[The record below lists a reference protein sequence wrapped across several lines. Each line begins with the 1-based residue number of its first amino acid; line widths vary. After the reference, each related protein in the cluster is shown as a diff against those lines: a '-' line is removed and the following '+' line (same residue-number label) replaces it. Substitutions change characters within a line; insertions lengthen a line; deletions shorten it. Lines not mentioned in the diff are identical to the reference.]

1 MSSSSLQTVDKLGIF
16 LNSGFSRKEN
26 RAVVLV
32 QFDELSM
39 TLIICVRHLVHVI
52 EAKYHSHVYKD
63 YKKGKEIGVLSKE
76 F

>member
-1 MSSSSLQTVDKLGIF
+1 MSSSSLQTLDKLGLF
-16 LNSGFSRKEN
+16 PNPGFPRKEN
-26 RAVVLV
+26 RAGVLV

-52 EAKYHSHVYKD
+52 EAEYHSHVYKG

-76 F
+76 L